1 MKLNLSN
8 ILVGVLAAG
17 AVTATATSAS
27 AYIVCNRAGDCWHT
41 HYRPTYGPGYYRHN
55 DDWYFHR
62 NWDGDRDHHWRQEQ
76 HDERGYWDNG
86 AWVRR

>member
-1 MKLNLSN
+1 MKLNLSTV
-8 ILVGVLAAG
+8 LAGLLAAG

-41 HYRPTYGPGYYRHN
+41 HYRPAYGPGYVRHE
-55 DDWYFHR
+55 DDWYFHQK
-62 NWDGDRDHHWRQEQ
+62 WDGDRDHRYHQEQ

-86 AWVRR
+86 VWVRR